1 VRNQLSSCKPLQQ
14 HYFSEDVITVYK
26 VLEISYVYLILP
38 RSHICKPI
46 RCMLLGA
53 RADVLSSLGR
63 LAEVTSKLID
73 RRSSTFNWVKFLSSV
88 ISGSPLLDT
97 TACASMWSARGHLS
111 ARINWLSCDDRR
123 TPPPWGR
130 QVERSL
136 QEGHAAFSMQP
147 NLPRS

>member
-1 VRNQLSSCKPLQQ
+1 VQPLQQ
-14 HYFSEDVITVYK
+14 YYFSDDVITVYK

-38 RSHICKPI
+38 RSHIYANDTLHATGSESCH
-46 RCMLLGA
+46 
-53 RADVLSSLGR
+53 VLSSLGR

-123 TPPPWGR
+123 TPPCMRAAGR
-130 QVERSL
+130 THLLFYPTKFATKLTSVSHVRI
-136 QEGHAAFSMQP
+136 
-147 NLPRS
+147 